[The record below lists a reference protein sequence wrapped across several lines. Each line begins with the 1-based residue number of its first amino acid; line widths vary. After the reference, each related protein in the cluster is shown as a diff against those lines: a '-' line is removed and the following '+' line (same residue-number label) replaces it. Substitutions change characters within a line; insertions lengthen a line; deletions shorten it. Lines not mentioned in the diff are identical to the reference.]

1 MKRNNRN
8 RTRIRTLFPP
18 VKVELTDADIMAD
31 LLYPEETR
39 RLTARPAGKRNLNR

>member
-8 RTRIRTLFPP
+8 RTRTLFPP
-18 VKVELTDADIMAD
+18 IKVELSEAEIMAD
-31 LLYPEETR
+31 LLYPDATR

>member
-8 RTRIRTLFPP
+8 RTRTLFPP
-18 VKVELTDADIMAD
+18 IKVELSQDEIMAD
-31 LLYPEETR
+31 LLYPETTR